1 MFQVE
6 FWKLFFKCG
15 NSIVPK
21 KKKHKLF
28 DTWRHKEAWLL
39 NYALNY
45 GKKTYKK

>member
-15 NSIVPK
+15 NPIVPK